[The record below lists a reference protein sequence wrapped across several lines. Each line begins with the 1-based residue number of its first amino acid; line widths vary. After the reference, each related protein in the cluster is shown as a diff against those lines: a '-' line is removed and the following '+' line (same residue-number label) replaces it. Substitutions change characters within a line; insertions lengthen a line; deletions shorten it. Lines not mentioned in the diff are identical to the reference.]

1 MRTPVISAA
10 ALVAVCIAASAAP
23 LTARQGVE
31 RPREGGFELFLT
43 QDYGDDAGGVL
54 AAGVA
59 IPYRS
64 LVFFLRDGRYE
75 ARYRVYLELADERG
89 KRVRGDVWEES
100 VGAADFRETTSSAS
114 LARSSRRFAVAP
126 GAYRAVATIE
136 VVGTSRRFVRE
147 ETARIVGG
155 EGGRLELGNPSFYEI
170 DADSQAPGPEAA
182 ARFSRCSRDSASAAG
197 EVQSSIFGKAGS
209 SARVR
214 YSLYVPAGGAGR
226 RVVFSTRVRGAS
238 GTVVRYHRAVLED
251 VEPGPEVLCLDLD
264 IDDWRI
270 GYYTIESVVESPEA
284 RLRTETDGRFLVL
297 FNGGL
302 LGVGVGSGKQKLFYL
317 PEMHTDYIFSV
328 IGEEL
333 GFAGVVLV
341 GACYIT
347 VVWVG
352 FRIARRA
359 RDPFGKY
366 LAMAFSS
373 VIGIQALMNMMVGL
387 KMLPPK
393 GMVLPFLSYGGS
405 SLILHLAA
413 IGVLMNVSRKGA
425 DGIVAENDHRRGRD
439 RRARFP
445 GDRPC

>member
-1 MRTPVISAA
+1 MKIGKRHENLVLAFCTLALTVLGLLMIYSATNVMA
-10 ALVAVCIAASAAP
+10 GSLERYGQDPAYFFK
-23 LTARQGVE
+23 RQI
-31 RPREGGFELFLT
+31 LFLMLGVSLAVFLSRV
-43 QDYGDDAGGVL
+43 DYDFFRRRIWPILGVTFLLLLLVFLPGVGRAANGASRWIDLRLFHFQPSELAKFVLLLYAAYAVDAGGENPKGGAKAFLPMLGVMVL
-54 AAGVA
+54 FVAVILKEPDFGMAVVITASFLGVVFLAGFPWKILAAAGVA
-59 IPYRS
+59 GIACAAALIAAKPYRMAR
-64 LVFFLRDGRYE
+64 LQAFLDP
-75 ARYRVYLELADERG
+75 
-89 KRVRGDVWEES
+89 
-100 VGAADFRETTSSAS
+100 F
-114 LARSSRRFAVAP
+114 
-126 GAYRAVATIE
+126 
-136 VVGTSRRFVRE
+136 
-147 ETARIVGG
+147 
-155 EGGRLELGNPSFYEI
+155 
-170 DADSQAPGPEAA
+170 SQAQ
-182 ARFSRCSRDSASAAG
+182 AAG
-197 EVQSSIFGKAGS
+197 YQVVQSLIA
-209 SARVR
+209 
-214 YSLYVPAGGAGR
+214 
-226 RVVFSTRVRGAS
+226 FS
-238 GTVVRYHRAVLED
+238 
-251 VEPGPEVLCLDLD
+251 
-264 IDDWRI
+264 
-270 GYYTIESVVESPEA
+270 
-284 RLRTETDGRFLVL
+284 
-297 FNGGL
+297 NGGL

-333 GFAGVVLV
+333 GFAGVALV

-439 RRARFP
+439 RRARFS